1 MSKLSVNSIINMKNK
16 KYLFKKAIGADYYKH
31 FKRNQNKAFLQY
43 ASIEFKI
50 LKIYFL
56 KALF

>member
-43 ASIEFKI
+43 ANFNIALN
-50 LKIYFL
+50 LKI
-56 KALF
+56 